1 MRKKGGE
8 YDYNNEKQYLYAKHS
23 FRFET
28 QCCLL
33 NSSQKVAYTVE
44 VDFHS
49 NFGVKIQKKSQN
61 MARIRVNTTMSC

>member
-33 NSSQKVAYTVE
+33 NSSQKVAYTVVVFSFKFWRE
-44 VDFHS
+44 
-49 NFGVKIQKKSQN
+49 NPKK
-61 MARIRVNTTMSC
+61 VT